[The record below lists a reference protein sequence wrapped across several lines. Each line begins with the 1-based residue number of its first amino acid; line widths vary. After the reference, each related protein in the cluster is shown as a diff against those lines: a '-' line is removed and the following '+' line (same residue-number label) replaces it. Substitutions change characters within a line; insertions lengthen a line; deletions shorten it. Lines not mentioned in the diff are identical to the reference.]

1 MPAAKGQAYNAL
13 VAQHLGVHG
22 IQSWQGFLEDYR
34 QFGAEAQDIVETI
47 RGSKRRRTTSSWRWC
62 QGCPRATCR
71 RLYTDYDWNLGRTHC
86 PIAYVEPT
94 IDSDGHVYPCNLF
107 TDEPLAMGNVYGR
120 PSSTSGL
127 GNASRRSAAC
137 WRARAGSCRSAI
149 AAANSR
155 KRSPRDT
162 TRGA

>member
-1 MPAAKGQAYNAL
+1 MRSSRSIWACTASRAGRAFWRTTGS
-13 VAQHLGVHG
+13 LG
-22 IQSWQGFLEDYR
+22 R
-34 QFGAEAQDIVETI
+34 
-47 RGSKRRRTTSSWRWC
+47 KRRTSSRP
-62 QGCPRATCR
+62 GLKAKAYDFVMAVVPRVPAR
-71 RLYTDYDWNLGRTHC
+71 DLPRLYTDYDWNLGRTHC

-94 IDSDGHVYPCNLF
+94 IDDGRHACNLF

-162 TRGA
+162 TRGPRMTREE